1 MSRRT
6 LEEWDGEL
14 GCVRRLRA
22 CQFFHKMSHALLVV
36 DLKQFAL
43 FVFLVALGTT
53 WLLISGSR
61 FVVARW
67 VHNVGSRLKTVS
79 PTGLEYE

>member
-22 CQFFHKMSHALLVV
+22 CQFFHKMSHVLLVV
-36 DLKQFAL
+36 DSKQFAL

-53 WLLISGSR
+53 WLLISGYR
-61 FVVARW
+61 FVEECFFPLQR
-67 VHNVGSRLKTVS
+67 
-79 PTGLEYE
+79 GLAVKDG